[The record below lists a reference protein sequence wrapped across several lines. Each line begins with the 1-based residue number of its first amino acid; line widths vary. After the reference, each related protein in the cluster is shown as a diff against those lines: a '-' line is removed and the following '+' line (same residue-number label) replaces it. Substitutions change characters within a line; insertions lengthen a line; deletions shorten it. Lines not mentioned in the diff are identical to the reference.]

1 MYYWI
6 ISVFL
11 ILFSIIISA
20 ENSLNKPFYS
30 KHYHFNLDQIP
41 TWNVSIAP
49 HQKSLILEHPEIPAT
64 INVTGYRFETP
75 ITANGL
81 QKVRMGRLYDGWIH
95 LMERPGSD
103 FETKKANV
111 QTSYLAVYTKDIL
124 NNQMESLKQLT
135 GEYYF
140 VTGNYAYTITVSTLQ
155 EHWIDVKQT
164 LKDVLD
170 HFWVGSGPRP
180 IPKKKIISPPSLQM
194 SGYDVQNRNF
204 VIASPNIQRIL
215 IEQKS
220 WEFTLPNHTLIQ
232 PVIMDDMVVLAL
244 PNRILGISM
253 HTFDTKWEFKL
264 PYSINVDLIA
274 HHGLVTFIKKQT
286 QTELISID
294 IQTGEIIYKTSVNAP
309 TSPLTV
315 YQDQIIVSAKDTLL
329 SFNAVSGH
337 LNWKK
342 SISIDES
349 MKPIITKGAIIV
361 ASKSGKLTAVDIKRG
376 RIKWTYP
383 SKHKLKHP
391 ILSSN
396 GHIIIII
403 SIDPHL
409 DRVIAIDRESG
420 NEKWQFDPPLDAF
433 QITNTPV
440 ADTERLYLVTKS
452 KIKSNALM
460 AIDIQNGTL
469 NWQKEINR
477 PLSHHRPIVLPNVV
491 LLISNNQYWIF
502 DSVTGE
508 FFKSQTQ
515 KNILLE
521 QYAYQDFILQ
531 WKKDNQ
537 RYIFSIYK

>member
-11 ILFSIIISA
+11 ILFSIVISA
-20 ENSLNKPFYS
+20 ENIPNEPFHS
-30 KHYHFNLDQIP
+30 KRYHFNLDQIP
-41 TWNVSIAP
+41 TWNISIAP
-49 HQKSLILEHPEIPAT
+49 YQKSLILEHPEIPAT

-155 EHWIDVKQT
+155 KYWIDVKPT
-164 LKDVLD
+164 LKDILD
-170 HFWVGSGPRP
+170 HFWVGTGPRP
-180 IPKKKIISPPSLQM
+180 IPKKHIIRPPSLQR

-204 VIASPNIQRIL
+204 VIASPNIHRML

-220 WEFTLPNHTLIQ
+220 WEFTLPDHTLIQ
-232 PVIMDDMVVLAL
+232 PVIMDDIVVLAL

-253 HTFDTKWEFKL
+253 HTFDTKWEFTL

-274 HHGLVTFIKKQT
+274 HHGLVTFIQKQP

-294 IQTGEIIYKTSVNAP
+294 IQTGEIIYKASVNAP

-315 YQDQIIVSAKDTLL
+315 YHDQIIMSAKDTLL
-329 SFNAVSGH
+329 SFNAFSRQ

-349 MKPIITKGAIIV
+349 MKPIITKDAIII
-361 ASKSGKLTAVDIKRG
+361 ASTSGKLTAVDIKQG

-396 GHIIIII
+396 GHIIIITAI
-403 SIDPHL
+403 ATHL
-409 DRVIAIDRESG
+409 DRVIAIDREAG
-420 NEKWQFDPPLDAF
+420 NKKWQFDSPLDAF

-440 ADTERLYLVTKS
+440 ADTAQLYLVATS
-452 KIKSNALM
+452 KIKSDTLI

-477 PLSHHRPIVLPNVV
+477 PLFHHRPIVLPNVV

-502 DSVTGE
+502 DSITGE
-508 FFKSQTQ
+508 FFKSQIQ

-531 WKKDNQ
+531 WQKDNQ